1 MKLSATNKWTYLR
14 IEQRMIFLVDTD
26 TPQLNIK
33 LCSDKLIIKLKMLK
47 NSSKVKN
54 DFNTQPTELAI

>member
-1 MKLSATNKWTYLR
+1 
-14 IEQRMIFLVDTD
+14 MIFLVDTD